1 MCGVLAPATAPALSV
16 SLSSTV
22 PVQSDVLVPFVPFLP
37 LALFGLILLVG
48 AAVSYALISFNRRL
62 LERLGVPESVE
73 GTAFERSVRRFGVS
87 TVTILARL
95 GGYLA
100 FVVFVVLG
108 LTTLGVDSVTAV
120 WPAVAAFLPRLFVA
134 AIVFVVGLIVGDKVG
149 LLVDERLRGV
159 KLPEVGLL
167 PSLAKWSTVYVAALI
182 ALAQI
187 GVATTALVVLL
198 AGYLASV
205 IVVGAVAFRDLLA
218 SGSAGLYLLLT
229 EPYAI
234 GDRVR
239 IGDVEGVVQEVDVF
253 ATYVESDEEVYLVP
267 NRRAL
272 TDGVARKLD

>member
-1 MCGVLAPATAPALSV
+1 MRGVLATMLAE
-16 SLSSTV
+16 TV
-22 PVQSDVLVPFVPFLP
+22 PTPLQFDALEPLVPFVP

-48 AAVSYALISFNRRL
+48 AGVSYALVSFNRRL

-95 GGYLA
+95 SGYLA
-100 FVVFVVLG
+100 FVVFVVVG

-120 WPAVAAFLPRLFVA
+120 WAVVVAFLPRLFVA
-134 AIVFVVGLIVGDKVG
+134 VIVLVVGLIVGDKLG

-159 KLPEVGLL
+159 KLPEVGLVPL
-167 PSLAKWSTVYVAALI
+167 LVKWSTVYVAALI
-182 ALAQI
+182 ALAQV

-205 IVVGAVAFRDLLA
+205 IVLGAVAFRDLLA

-239 IGDVEGVVQEVDVF
+239 IGDVEGVVQEIDVF
-253 ATYVESDEEVYLVP
+253 ATHVESDGEVYLVP

>member
-1 MCGVLAPATAPALSV
+1 MCGVLAAATASAPATSTPLQFDALES
-16 SLSSTV
+16 
-22 PVQSDVLVPFVPFLP
+22 LVPFVP

-48 AAVSYALISFNRRL
+48 AVVSYALISFNRRL
-62 LERLGVPESVE
+62 LERVGVPESVE

-100 FVVFVVLG
+100 FVVFVVVG
-108 LTTLGVDSVTAV
+108 LTTLGVESVTAV
-120 WPAVAAFLPRLFVA
+120 WAVVAAFLPRLFVA
-134 AIVFVVGLIVGDKVG
+134 AIVLVVGLIVGDKLG

-159 KLPEVGLL
+159 KLPEVGLV
-167 PSLAKWSTVYVAALI
+167 PSLVKWSTVYVAALI
-182 ALAQI
+182 ALAQV

-205 IVVGAVAFRDLLA
+205 IVLGAVAFRDLLA

-239 IGDVEGVVQEVDVF
+239 IGDVEGVVQEIDVF
-253 ATYVESDEEVYLVP
+253 ATHVESDEEVYLVP

>member
-1 MCGVLAPATAPALSV
+1 MCGVLATETASAPTTPLTPLQFDALE
-16 SLSSTV
+16 
-22 PVQSDVLVPFVPFLP
+22 PLVPFVP

-48 AAVSYALISFNRRL
+48 AGVSYALISFNRRL

-87 TVTILARL
+87 TVTVLARL
-95 GGYLA
+95 SGYLA
-100 FVVFVVLG
+100 FVVFVVVG

-120 WPAVAAFLPRLFVA
+120 STVVVAFLPRLFVA
-134 AIVFVVGLIVGDKVG
+134 AIVLVVGLIVGDKLG

-159 KLPEVGLL
+159 KLPEVGLV
-167 PSLAKWSTVYVAALI
+167 PSLVKWSTVYVAALI
-182 ALAQI
+182 ALAQV

-205 IVVGAVAFRDLLA
+205 IVLGAVAFRDLLA

-234 GDRVR
+234 GDHVR
-239 IGDVEGVVQEVDVF
+239 IGDVEGVVQEIDVF
-253 ATYVESDEEVYLVP
+253 ATHVESDEEVYLVP

>member
-1 MCGVLAPATAPALSV
+1 MRGALAVGTTPTLQLDTLNAF
-16 SLSSTV
+16 
-22 PVQSDVLVPFVPFLP
+22 VPFVPLVV
-37 LALFGLILLVG
+37 FGVVLLVG
-48 AAVSYALISFNRRL
+48 AGVSYALISFNRRL

-95 GGYLA
+95 SGYLA
-100 FVVFVVLG
+100 FVVFVVVG

-120 WPAVAAFLPRLFVA
+120 STVVVAFLPRLFVA
-134 AIVFVVGLIVGDKVG
+134 TVVLVVGLIVGDKLG

-159 KLPEVGLL
+159 KLPEVGLV
-167 PSLAKWSTVYVAALI
+167 PSLVKWSTVYVATLI

-205 IVVGAVAFRDLLA
+205 IVLGTVAFRDLLA

-239 IGDVEGVVQEVDVF
+239 IGDVEGIVQEVDVF
-253 ATYVESDEEVYLVP
+253 ATHVESDDAVHLVP

-272 TDGVARKLD
+272 TDGVTRKLD

>member
-1 MCGVLAPATAPALSV
+1 MCGVLAAETASAPTTPLTPLQFDALE
-16 SLSSTV
+16 
-22 PVQSDVLVPFVPFLP
+22 PLVPFVP

-48 AAVSYALISFNRRL
+48 AGVSYALISFNRRL

-95 GGYLA
+95 SGYLA
-100 FVVFVVLG
+100 FVVFVVVG

-120 WPAVAAFLPRLFVA
+120 STVVVAFLPRLFVA
-134 AIVFVVGLIVGDKVG
+134 VIVLVVGLIVGDKLG

-159 KLPEVGLL
+159 KLPEVGLVPL
-167 PSLAKWSTVYVAALI
+167 LVKWSTVYVAALI
-182 ALAQI
+182 ALAQV

-205 IVVGAVAFRDLLA
+205 IVLGAVAFRDLLA

-239 IGDVEGVVQEVDVF
+239 IGDVEGVVQEIDVF
-253 ATYVESDEEVYLVP
+253 ATHVESDGEVYLVP

>member
-1 MCGVLAPATAPALSV
+1 MCGVLAAATASAPTTAPTPLQFDAL
-16 SLSSTV
+16 
-22 PVQSDVLVPFVPFLP
+22 DAFVPFIP
-37 LALFGLILLVG
+37 LLLFGLILLVG
-48 AAVSYALISFNRRL
+48 AGVSYALISFNRRL
-62 LERLGVPESVE
+62 LERLGVSESVE

-100 FVVFVVLG
+100 FVVFVVVG

-120 WPAVAAFLPRLFVA
+120 WTVVAAFLPRLFVA
-134 AIVFVVGLIVGDKVG
+134 AIVLVVGLIVGDKLG

-159 KLPEVGLL
+159 KLPEVGLV
-167 PSLAKWSTVYVAALI
+167 PSLVKWSTVYVAALI
-182 ALAQI
+182 ALAQV

-205 IVVGAVAFRDLLA
+205 IVLGAVAFRDLLA

-239 IGDVEGVVQEVDVF
+239 IGDVEGVVQEIDVF
-253 ATYVESDEEVYLVP
+253 ATHVESDEEVYLVP

>member
-1 MCGVLAPATAPALSV
+1 MCGVLATATASAPTTPLTPLQFDALE
-16 SLSSTV
+16 
-22 PVQSDVLVPFVPFLP
+22 PLVPFVP

-48 AAVSYALISFNRRL
+48 AGVSYALISFNRRL

-87 TVTILARL
+87 TVTVLARL
-95 GGYLA
+95 SGYLA
-100 FVVFVVLG
+100 FVVFVVVG

-120 WPAVAAFLPRLFVA
+120 STVVVAFLPRLFVA
-134 AIVFVVGLIVGDKVG
+134 AIVLVVGLIVGDKLG

-159 KLPEVGLL
+159 KLPEVGLV
-167 PSLAKWSTVYVAALI
+167 PSLVKWSTVYVAALI
-182 ALAQI
+182 ALAQV

-205 IVVGAVAFRDLLA
+205 IVLGAVAFRDLLA

-234 GDRVR
+234 GDHVR
-239 IGDVEGVVQEVDVF
+239 IGDVEGVVQEIDVF
-253 ATYVESDEEVYLVP
+253 ATHVESDEEVYLVP

>member
-1 MCGVLAPATAPALSV
+1 MRGVLATTSV
-16 SLSSTV
+16 ETV
-22 PVQSDVLVPFVPFLP
+22 PTPLQFDALDAFVPFVP

-48 AAVSYALISFNRRL
+48 AGVSYALISFNRRL

-95 GGYLA
+95 SGYLA
-100 FVVFVVLG
+100 FVVFVVVG

-120 WPAVAAFLPRLFVA
+120 WAVVVAFLPRLFVA
-134 AIVFVVGLIVGDKVG
+134 VIVLVVGLIVGDKLG

-159 KLPEVGLL
+159 KLPEVGLVPL
-167 PSLAKWSTVYVAALI
+167 LVKWSTVYVAALI
-182 ALAQI
+182 ALAQV

-205 IVVGAVAFRDLLA
+205 IVLGAVAFRDLLA

-239 IGDVEGVVQEVDVF
+239 IGDVEGVVQEIDVF
-253 ATYVESDEEVYLVP
+253 ATHVESDEEVYLVP

>member
-1 MCGVLAPATAPALSV
+1 MSGVLATETASALATTLTPLQLDALE
-16 SLSSTV
+16 
-22 PVQSDVLVPFVPFLP
+22 PLVPFVP
-37 LALFGLILLVG
+37 LALFGVILLVG

-120 WPAVAAFLPRLFVA
+120 WPAVAAFLPRLLVA
-134 AIVFVVGLIVGDKVG
+134 AIVLVVGLIVGDKLG

-159 KLPEVGLL
+159 KLPETGLV
-167 PSLAKWSTVYVAALI
+167 PSLVKWSTVYVAALI
-182 ALAQI
+182 ALAQV

-205 IVVGAVAFRDLLA
+205 IVLGAVAFRDLLA

-253 ATYVESDEEVYLVP
+253 ATHVESDEEVYLVP

>member
-1 MCGVLAPATAPALSV
+1 MCGVLATATASAPTAPLTPLQFDALE
-16 SLSSTV
+16 
-22 PVQSDVLVPFVPFLP
+22 PLVPFVP

-48 AAVSYALISFNRRL
+48 AGVSYALISFNRRL

-73 GTAFERSVRRFGVS
+73 GTAFERSVRRVGVS
-87 TVTILARL
+87 TVTVLARL
-95 GGYLA
+95 SGYLA
-100 FVVFVVLG
+100 FVVFVVVG

-120 WPAVAAFLPRLFVA
+120 STVVVAFLPRLFVA
-134 AIVFVVGLIVGDKVG
+134 AIVLVVGLIVGDKLG

-159 KLPEVGLL
+159 KLPEVGLV
-167 PSLAKWSTVYVAALI
+167 PSLVKWSTVYVAALI
-182 ALAQI
+182 ALAQV

-205 IVVGAVAFRDLLA
+205 IVLGAVAFRDLLA

-234 GDRVR
+234 GDHVR
-239 IGDVEGVVQEVDVF
+239 IGDVEGVVQEIDVF
-253 ATYVESDEEVYLVP
+253 ATHVESDEEVYLVP